1 MRFSKSAVLLSL
13 FSVGAS
19 VVVPADSVQAC
30 HGRSRG
36 YSGGGGHYSSH
47 SPAYRVA
54 PNYPPVSM
62 HPPMHPG
69 FPEPEVVFVPRSA
82 PVKQNVLVQPQR
94 RPQQL
99 TRVAQVRQAEGGL
112 FQQTSVT
119 TPVSQN
125 PPVQGAPANGP
136 VPGNAAVAQ
145 SDPGTVSGTTVQN
158 TNFRSNTVNTSAPPV
173 NSGNSGTPVDS
184 GTVGSGASAQNTDAS
199 TANAATT
206 APAVTQESDQNADA
220 ERSALEALGGFAAPA
235 ETAPSEVTASAEAPS
250 QPAHIGQWRAAL
262 PNGSSVQLTLQA
274 DGSFVWVATSKD
286 GSNSSFEGT
295 YSVGQ
300 ASLILVRSSDNQ
312 KLTGAMTLTGSDGF
326 SFQLNSKKAAA
337 LNFVRS

>member
-47 SPAYRVA
+47 APAYRVA
-54 PNYPPVSM
+54 PNYPPVS
-62 HPPMHPG
+62 MHPG

-82 PVKQNVLVQPQR
+82 RVQQNVLVQPQR

-125 PPVQGAPANGP
+125 SQVQAGPGNGP
-136 VPGNAAVAQ
+136 VPGNAPVAQ
-145 SDPGTVSGTTVQN
+145 SAPGAVSAATGQN
-158 TNFRSNTVNTSAPPV
+158 NNFRANTVNTGAPPV
-173 NSGNSGTPVDS
+173 NSGNTAAPVDS
-184 GTVGSGASAQNTDAS
+184 AAVGSGNSAQNADPS
-199 TANAATT
+199 TSNATT
-206 APAVTQESDQNADA
+206 TAHAVTQGSDPTADA

-235 ETAPSEVTASAEAPS
+235 ETTPSEVTASAEAPS

-262 PNGSSVQLTLQA
+262 PNGSNVQLTLQA
-274 DGSFVWVATSKD
+274 DGNFVWVATSKD

-300 ASLILVRSSDNQ
+300 SSLILVRSSDNQ